1 MSAGSLLLVLDFL
14 GVFAFALNGALTA
27 IGTARL
33 DIVGV
38 ITLAMITAL
47 GGGIVRDILLG
58 VTPPVTFRDWRYL
71 AVATVGG
78 LLAFAF
84 SRQLLK
90 EVSLITALDAAGLSL
105 FAVTGAATAVTLG
118 LGPAQAVILGVI
130 HRRRGRNYPRHDASR
145 NTVRPAQRTICNT
158 RPARGN
164 DHRRRYRYGYLRN
177 SSRGG
182 RGRLLLCPPDARGP
196 LQLAR
201 TQATSTKDTVNG
213 IVSRPTRIS
222 PSPGKLDAN
231 QKGAPGRYL
240 AACLI
245 HRYARQQNT

>member
-58 VTPPVTFRDWRYL
+58 VSPPITFRDWRYL
-71 AVATVGG
+71 VVATVGG

-90 EVSLITALDAAGLSL
+90 VVPLITVLDAAGLSL
-105 FAVTGAATAVTLG
+105 FAVTGAATAVALG
-118 LGPAQAVILGVI
+118 LGPVQAVILGVI
-130 HRRRGRNYPRHDASR
+130 TGAGGGTIRDMMLAQIPSVLRSGLYAIPAMLAATI
-145 NTVRPAQRTICNT
+145 TVA
-158 RPARGN
+158 A
-164 DHRRRYRYGYLRN
+164 YRLGYLRN
-177 SSRGG
+177 SSCAGCG
-182 RGRLLLCPPDARGP
+182 RSCFALRMLGVHYNWHAPQPPQPR
-196 LQLAR
+196 
-201 TQATSTKDTVNG
+201 
-213 IVSRPTRIS
+213 
-222 PSPGKLDAN
+222 
-231 QKGAPGRYL
+231 
-240 AACLI
+240 
-245 HRYARQQNT
+245 HRQRDI